1 MVYHIF
7 YKTTNNI
14 NGKYYYGV
22 HSTNKLDDGYIG
34 SGKLL
39 TRAVRKYGKENFTK
53 EILAI
58 FDSKEEAFLLE
69 KNVVTKDLV
78 DNHECYNVK
87 LGGQSGHTTFKTAA
101 ARAENSVKEK
111 YITQKKKAEERTEAQ
126 RLSSERHAFRQKGRL
141 PHNKKEVV
149 LFGVSYKSV
158 TEAMKDQGLSPSHY
172 YFMKKSDI
180 RFDTAEQLRRY
191 TWELRNSRI
200 KSRRWGMGG

>member
-7 YKTTNNI
+7 YKTTNII
-14 NGKYYYGV
+14 NGKFYYGV

-39 TRAVRKYGKENFTK
+39 TKAIKKYGKENFTR

-58 FDSKEEAFLLE
+58 FDTKEEAFLIE
-69 KNVVTKDLV
+69 RNIVTKDLV
-78 DNHECYNVK
+78 DNRNCYNVK
-87 LGGQSGHTTFKTAA
+87 IGGQSGHATFKTAA
-101 ARAENSVKEK
+101 ARAKDSVKEK
-111 YITQKKKAEERTEAQ
+111 YITQKKKAEERTHAQ
-126 RLSSERHAFRQKGRL
+126 KMSSKCHALRQKGKT

-158 TEAMKDQGLSPSHY
+158 TEAMMDQGISRSHY
-172 YFMKKSDI
+172 YFMKKSNMH
-180 RFDTAEQLRRY
+180 FDTAEQLRKY

-200 KSRRWGMGG
+200 KNTRWGAGG